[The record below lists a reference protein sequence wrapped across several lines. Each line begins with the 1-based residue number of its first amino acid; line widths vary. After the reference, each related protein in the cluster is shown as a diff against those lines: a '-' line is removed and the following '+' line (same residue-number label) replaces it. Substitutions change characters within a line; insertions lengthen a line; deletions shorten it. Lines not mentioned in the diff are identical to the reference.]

1 MKDNKSSISGIDA
14 NIIVLLGYLGGLFL
28 LWITSINYFA
38 WLFPLVIYIV
48 EKKSEFVKEQMA
60 QATVLYITTSMI
72 TFIFNLIWIIM
83 FPKSY
88 NVGLNLNNFSGST
101 LVVSTMNI
109 LSVTITVLISLIVII
124 TSMKTWYYD
133 NYKIPVISFFV
144 PPFRDL
150 LEKIINNRKNK
161 PKQDMLENNNN
172 ENESKEDSINLE
184 EIDVETDEKKEIKS
198 INKKGKKKN

>member
-14 NIIVLLGYLGGLFL
+14 KIIVLLGYLGGLFL
-28 LWITSINYFA
+28 SWITSINYFA

-161 PKQDMLENNNN
+161 PKQDMLENNNK

>member
-28 LWITSINYFA
+28 SWITSINYFA

-161 PKQDMLENNNN
+161 PKQDMLENNNK

>member
-28 LWITSINYFA
+28 SWITSINYFA

-48 EKKSEFVKEQMA
+48 EKKSEFAKEQMA
-60 QATVLYITTSMI
+60 QATVLYITTSII
-72 TFIFNLIWIIM
+72 TLIFNLIWIIM

-109 LSVTITVLISLIVII
+109 LLVTITVLISLIVII

-161 PKQDMLENNNN
+161 PKQDMLENNNK

>member
-28 LWITSINYFA
+28 SWITSINYFA

-48 EKKSEFVKEQMA
+48 EKKSEFAKEQMA

-161 PKQDMLENNNN
+161 PKQDMLENNNK

>member
-28 LWITSINYFA
+28 SWITSINYFA

-48 EKKSEFVKEQMA
+48 EKKSEFAKEQMA

-161 PKQDMLENNNN
+161 PKQDMLENNNK
-172 ENESKEDSINLE
+172 ENEYKEDSINLE

>member
-28 LWITSINYFA
+28 SWITSINYFA

-72 TFIFNLIWIIM
+72 TFIFNLICIIM

-161 PKQDMLENNNN
+161 PKQDMLENNNK

>member
-109 LSVTITVLISLIVII
+109 LSVTITILISLIVII

-161 PKQDMLENNNN
+161 PKQDMLENNNK

>member
-1 MKDNKSSISGIDA
+1 
-14 NIIVLLGYLGGLFL
+14 
-28 LWITSINYFA
+28 
-38 WLFPLVIYIV
+38 
-48 EKKSEFVKEQMA
+48 
-60 QATVLYITTSMI
+60 
-72 TFIFNLIWIIM
+72 
-83 FPKSY
+83 
-88 NVGLNLNNFSGST
+88 
-101 LVVSTMNI
+101 
-109 LSVTITVLISLIVII
+109 
-124 TSMKTWYYD
+124 MKTWYYD

-161 PKQDMLENNNN
+161 PKQDMLENNNK

>member
-161 PKQDMLENNNN
+161 PKQDMLENNNK

>member
-28 LWITSINYFA
+28 SWITSINYFA

-48 EKKSEFVKEQMA
+48 EKKSEFAKEQMA
-60 QATVLYITTSMI
+60 QATVLYITTSII

-161 PKQDMLENNNN
+161 PKQDMLENNNK